1 MLIGRLFALLQ
12 ASIVERVS
20 FLRLSFGL
28 LILILISFSGATE
41 SRDELIL
48 LIMVWK
54 IILGSFVS

>member
-20 FLRLSFGL
+20 FLRLSFAL
-28 LILILISFSGATE
+28 LILILISFSGAAE